1 MYVLNLSLLVFPLL
15 IMVSWRSFEDL
26 GLPYDRKC
34 QCDQNWLDF
43 KLSRAGTNTK
53 ISLPQSSFVVL
64 H

>member
-1 MYVLNLSLLVFPLL
+1 
-15 IMVSWRSFEDL
+15 MVSWRSFEDL

-53 ISLPQSSFVVL
+53 ISLRQSSFVVL